1 MATCEEPS
9 DAAPLPRPLT
19 PGVSEDCVLED
30 VAVAVARLDVRVTL
44 VGSVVELF
52 VAVIVT
58 VLLAKVTVLVMVDV
72 CVRVV
77 VPEVVSCAKAR
88 RGRIAADKM
97 LVNCMATKS
106 RCSMSRIDPRWK
118 DVAISRALAAVVLQ
132 ARQVDGAK

>member
-1 MATCEEPS
+1 MTRLSQVPTPSLSYINATTSMPATPAIATCEEPS

-30 VAVAVARLDVRVTL
+30 VAVARLDVRVTL
-44 VGSVVELF
+44 VGSLVELF

-58 VLLAKVTVLVMVDV
+58 VLLAKVTVLVMVEV

-97 LVNCMATKS
+97 LVNCMATNS
-106 RCSMSRIDPRWK
+106 RCNMSRINPR
-118 DVAISRALAAVVLQ
+118 
-132 ARQVDGAK
+132 